1 MARDITPPNAALFDA
16 DPLEQIYAKGTLSPN
31 LAGLSG
37 LMMYAMGKQA
47 DSRREDYLGSLSSS
61 NALQADISRVESAN
75 KMREQRMKETGPLLQ
90 HGFDRSHL
98 AGADDLLTPGTGDD
112 PVTAMIRAELQA
124 KTFAH
129 MQAGNKGAGK
139 ESTTVQTQ
147 QAPFG
152 PGMTTITSKGVDPAT
167 AYAKNQEVLKR
178 LTADAMAN
186 PRNYTD
192 KQKAYIISQ
201 SNNRNPGI
209 ED

>member
-75 KMREQRMKETGPLLQ
+75 KMRETRMKETSPLLI
-90 HGFDRSHL
+90 HGFDRAHL

-124 KTFAH
+124 KTLAH
-129 MQAGNKGAGK
+129 AKSGAGGK
-139 ESTTVQTQ
+139 EGTTVQTQ
-147 QAPFG
+147 MAPWG
-152 PGMTTITSKGVDPAT
+152 APGMTTVTSKGADPAG
-167 AYAKNQEVLKR
+167 AYARNQVVVKQ
-178 LTADAMAN
+178 LTSDMMAN
-186 PRNYTD
+186 PQKYTATQRAQILAASD
-192 KQKAYIISQ
+192 KQ
-201 SNNRNPGI
+201 NPGI
-209 ED
+209 QD